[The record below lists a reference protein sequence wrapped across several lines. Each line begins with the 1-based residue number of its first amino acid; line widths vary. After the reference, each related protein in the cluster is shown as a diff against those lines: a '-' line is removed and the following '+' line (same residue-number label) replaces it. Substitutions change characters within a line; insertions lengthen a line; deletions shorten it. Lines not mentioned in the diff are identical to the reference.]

1 VLGPG
6 PGSTPLKLPGRS
18 STIRGIGRA
27 PRKGRLVWTVVLAA
41 LAAACSGG
49 GGGAGSTGGA
59 PARPGEVR
67 IAVGEDI
74 WPLTG
79 AGPTSRHFAAGE
91 LNAGVYEPLLW
102 MGPDFTV
109 RPGLAERWELVAP
122 ATWRFHLRAG
132 VRFHDGRPFGAD
144 DVVWSWTGRQLMPRS
159 VSATLAKVVKI
170 DDLTVDFVSTSP
182 NLRLPEQLVH
192 PEGPIVPNGN
202 HNDSEPPVGTG
213 PFKVVDYQPRREL
226 VVERFDGYWGPKARA
241 ARLTFRFMPDAD
253 VRMDALRKGEVDV
266 VAGVPRESAS
276 ALEADPRFH
285 VVRAPAGATQVLS
298 FNAAGPFGSDRAVRQ
313 AVSLAVDRARY
324 VAEVLGGNGEPGRW
338 TSPPAVLGAAA
349 STVPVPALD
358 PAEARRLLDAAGW
371 QAGADGTRT
380 NGPRRLTLV
389 LIGGPLIPE
398 AGMRLV
404 AANLKEVGV
413 DVTVRKAFDI
423 RTGEQNRDRGYDVEL
438 GVPNQNDANPAFL
451 LASRT
456 ASDAD
461 YAALIERAITAGSR
475 EEVQRAAAAMTAAV
489 VSRDFSVIPL
499 AGVFQIYGLRA
510 GVDLGEPHPSA
521 IHQTWATLTPA
532 S

>member
-1 VLGPG
+1 V
-6 PGSTPLKLPGRS
+6 
-18 STIRGIGRA
+18 
-27 PRKGRLVWTVVLAA
+27 VVLAA

-49 GGGAGSTGGA
+49 GGGDAATGP
-59 PARPGEVR
+59 PASPGEVR

-79 AGPTSRHFAAGE
+79 AGPSSRHFAAGE
-91 LNAGVYEPLLW
+91 LNAGVYEPLLS

-109 RPGLAERWELVAP
+109 RPGLAERWEMVGP

-132 VRFHDGRPFGAD
+132 VRFHDGRSFGAD

-159 VSATLAKVVKI
+159 VSATLDTVVKV

-192 PEGPIVPNGN
+192 PEGPIVPKGA
-202 HNDSEPPVGTG
+202 HNDSTPPVGTG

-241 ARLTFRFMPDAD
+241 TRLTFRFLPDAD
-253 VRMDALRKGEVDV
+253 VRMEALRKGEVDV

-276 ALEADPRFH
+276 ALEADTRFH

-298 FNAAGPFGSDRAVRQ
+298 FNGAGPFGSDRAVRQ
-313 AVSLAVDRARY
+313 AVSLSVDRARY

-338 TSPPAVLGAAA
+338 TSPPAVLGPAA
-349 STVPVPALD
+349 STVPAPVFD
-358 PAEARRLLDAAGW
+358 PAEARRILDAAGW
-371 QAGADGTRT
+371 RAGADGTRAI
-380 NGPRRLTLV
+380 GPRRLTLV
-389 LIGGPLIPE
+389 LIGGPLVPE

-404 AANLKEVGV
+404 AANLKEVGIE
-413 DVTVRKAFDI
+413 VTVRKAFDI
-423 RTGEQNRDRGYDVEL
+423 RTGEENRDRGFDVEL

-456 ASDAD
+456 PPDGD
-461 YAALIERAITAGSR
+461 YAALIERAVTAPSR
-475 EEVQRAAAAMTAAV
+475 DEVQRAAAAMTAAV

-499 AGVFQIYGLRA
+499 AGVSQIYGMRA

-521 IHQTWATLTPA
+521 INQTWATLTPT